1 MKIDLT
7 TDKDYFRPDIQGLR
21 GVAVLLVVI
30 YHTGLA
36 LPGGFIGVDMFFVIS
51 GFVITQ
57 LLLRESDQNGKIS
70 LKNFYYRRARRLI
83 PALSIVIIFTLVSS
97 VFVMSPF
104 GEQQQIVKTAIAS
117 TFFAGNIHL
126 FAMNTYDALKDNPL
140 RHLWSLGVEEQFYL
154 IYPLVFLSICKF
166 STVSNFRKRLL
177 GTLTFFMTSS
187 FLLSALLSSGFEFGY
202 KNGSI
207 IHQNL
212 SFLTN
217 IGFVAGGDWP
227 TKFAFFGAP
236 SRFWEILLGALIAV
250 GFSSKNL
257 FPYWFAK
264 VMTLISALAVIATA
278 LFLTT
283 EANFPGLFA
292 VIPVFATGIL
302 IVFGEE
308 KTLVNRI
315 FSAYPLVRLGDVSY
329 SLYLWHWPIIVFSRA
344 IWPGTSIAP
353 LVAAALSFGIANF
366 SYLKIENPYNKRVN
380 GTVRS
385 SLNLVGLSVLIVA
398 LSFGGFSV
406 ANSGLGFPRVETK
419 WENLASTSGCED
431 GKKPGDPSCL
441 FGVDAPKFS
450 GVLFGDSNA
459 RSASDGVVRAVR
471 NLGGEISIS
480 WKSGCSFQIGG
491 IDQNCRQLN
500 DKRLRF
506 LTDRKPDFVVIVNY
520 LNYFSEDTEILINR
534 LNVILDELRI
544 RNIPV
549 IVQGQIPEC
558 FFRISLI
565 RYSAQS
571 IRYCEVKLTDQ
582 ASRNQILVQSRL
594 LTEKYPLNTFVDP
607 ADSLCD
613 STLCEAFSRNKW
625 IYSDSKHLSKSGSM
639 LLAPLFEDAI
649 RQSLKFISA
658 KS

>member
-166 STVSNFRKRLL
+166 STVRNFRKRLL
-177 GTLTFFMTSS
+177 GTLIFFMTSS
-187 FLLSALLSSGFEFGY
+187 FLFSALLSSGFEFGY

-236 SRFWEILLGALIAV
+236 SRFWEILLGALIAIV
-250 GFSSKNL
+250 FSFKYL
-257 FPYWFAK
+257 FPDWLAR
-264 VMTLISALAVIATA
+264 VVTLIGALALIATA

-283 EANFPGLFA
+283 EANFPGLLA

-308 KTLVNRI
+308 KTLVNKI
-315 FSAYPLVRLGDVSY
+315 LSAPPLVLLGDISY
-329 SLYLWHWPIIVFSRA
+329 SLYLWHWPMIVFSRA
-344 IWPGTSIAP
+344 IWPGTAIAP
-353 LVAAALSFGIANF
+353 LVAAALSFGIANLSF
-366 SYLKIENPYNKRVN
+366 QKVEARFRHQDGSRK
-380 GTVRS
+380 
-385 SLNLVGLSVLIVA
+385 NLTWQILVA
-398 LSFGGFSV
+398 LV
-406 ANSGLGFPRVETK
+406 CT
-419 WENLASTSGCED
+419 
-431 GKKPGDPSCL
+431 
-441 FGVDAPKFS
+441 
-450 GVLFGDSNA
+450 VLFAGVSKSFADTGLNIPVPESKFDNYATKNACADGSDMDQTECFFASDGRFLAILIGDSNA
-459 RSASDGVVRAVR
+459 RSASDGVASAVHS
-471 NLGGEISIS
+471 LGGDLIISY
-480 WKSGCSFQIGG
+480 KSGCPLVDNDPIPDCQELNKVRFESLTRLKPALVI
-491 IDQNCRQLN
+491 IVSNQLAYISN
-500 DKRLRF
+500 LGETGVIAGFTRTLEF
-506 LTDRKPDFVVIVNY
+506 LNKSEIPAVVQG
-520 LNYFSEDTEILINR
+520 
-534 LNVILDELRI
+534 
-544 RNIPV
+544 NIPDCV
-549 IVQGQIPEC
+549 STRSLVKVWSKKIFEC
-558 FFRISLI
+558 EIGL
-565 RYSAQS
+565 
-571 IRYCEVKLTDQ
+571 
-582 ASRNQILVQSRL
+582 SRQTEWSTILETSRL
-594 LTEKYPLNTFVDP
+594 LTLNYPDNEFIDPTPTICPNRDCRAKVDG
-607 ADSLCD
+607 DWV
-613 STLCEAFSRNKW
+613 FSDMN
-625 IYSDSKHLSKSGSM
+625 HLSPTGSRM
-639 LLAPLFEDAI
+639 LTPEYIKAI
-649 RQSLKFISA
+649 KKILLNR
-658 KS
+658 